1 MKNKLAKFMYG
12 RYGLDELSKAL
23 TYFSLF
29 ILILSLFFG
38 SKLKNF
44 ILILA
49 ILLII
54 FSYFRVF
61 SKNFEKRRSENE
73 KYLQQKNRLLTFLRL
88 RRDMFKQRREYKFFK
103 CPSCRA
109 VMRVPRGKGNI
120 RVVCKKCGTAFEKK
134 T

>member
-54 FSYFRVF
+54 FSYVRVF